1 MSVGGLT
8 QHTQASHSA
17 ARRHPPRP
25 PSPQPLDPEPGPYDR
40 YLQDDAAARE
50 EDLNYEDPR
59 QQPEQGCRRGA
70 FTNFHPLLD
79 GKSLFIRGP
88 NLS

>member
-25 PSPQPLDPEPGPYDR
+25 PSPPPLDPEPGPFDR
-40 YLQDDAAARE
+40 YLQDDAARE
-50 EDLNYEDPR
+50 EDLNYEDFW
-59 QQPEQGCRRGA
+59 QQPEQGCRRGS
-70 FTNFHPLLD
+70 FTIFHPLLD